1 MKIDLKYLT
10 ISALVCTFVGNVQA
24 ANIMGQIDD
33 FNCAHDV
40 YSLTRD
46 GKKMAVKFFTQLREG
61 DQVAINTDKNTLSL
75 DLSYEGSIGVHH
87 QTPSYKLDKALP
99 LSVKVTKAACPPDEA
114 YSFMRDGKRLP
125 IQSTLLVGD
134 QILVNKATPTIHL
147 KLGDN
152 EVVKVNYE
160 NSPYT
165 VKSTGRVSSIS
176 SNLWAWVKQVV
187 TDWHDEELQTTVVT
201 VNTKGVGDDTP
212 PNISAPN
219 TYLLKKR
226 QSRNLVAGTRALYL
240 AWEGGKA
247 PYELTIK
254 SAGKALLILKGVQ
267 KKRIKTPDF
276 SWMVGNY
283 DLQIKDVGNRTAD
296 YIFTV
301 VKSKPAYP
309 KELLDTSVPEATR
322 LTAQATWLAAQKK
335 KKWVF
340 EAYQQIAE
348 LAEHYPAARV
358 VRHALEQRARIPRL
372 PKK

>member
-1 MKIDLKYLT
+1 MKIDLKHF
-10 ISALVCTFVGNVQA
+10 IICALVCTFVGNVQA
-24 ANIMGQIDD
+24 ADIKGQIDY
-33 FNCAHDV
+33 FNCVPDV

-46 GKKMAVKFFTQLREG
+46 GKKKAVKFFTQLREG

-87 QTPSYKLDKALP
+87 QTPSYKFDKALP
-99 LSVKVTKAACPPDEA
+99 LSVKLTNAACPPDDA
-114 YSFMRDGKRLP
+114 YSFKRDGKILL
-125 IQSTLLVGD
+125 IQPTLLVGD
-134 QILVNKATPTIHL
+134 QIVVNKATPTIHL
-147 KLGDN
+147 KFGDN

-165 VKSTGRVSSIS
+165 VKSKGKVSSTR
-176 SNLWAWVKQVV
+176 SNLWAWLKQVV
-187 TDWHDEELQTTVVT
+187 TDWHEEELQTTVAT
-201 VNTKGVGDDTP
+201 INTRGVGDAP
-212 PNISAPN
+212 PDISAPY
-219 TYLLKKR
+219 THLLKKYR
-226 QSRNLVAGTRALYL
+226 SRNLVAGTKPLYL
-240 AWEGGKA
+240 AWGGGKA

-254 SAGKALLILKGVQ
+254 SAGKAVLILKGVQ
-267 KKRIKTPDF
+267 KKRIKTPIF
-276 SWMVGNY
+276 SLMVGDY
-283 DLQIKDVGNRTAD
+283 QLQIKDAGNRTAD
-296 YIFTV
+296 YLFTV

-309 KELLDTSVPEATR
+309 KELLDTSVSEATR

-348 LAEHYPAARV
+348 LAERYPAARV